1 MKLQQLFRVSA
12 MSVAALLS
20 TAALADPNV
29 DFSSLGP
36 TATFNSAA
44 NDSVTVDGVTADGF
58 LYLGGT
64 TYTQSDSQ
72 LWLRNNSDDHGL
84 GVCSTGEDCG
94 PVNST
99 GFGDNNEL
107 SNGVNDEVIRLSRN
121 SSGAWTDVWVSSL
134 DANVGTGGGLETGIV
149 YWSNNAAP
157 DLNSMTGITINM
169 NNSLGGSDEGSI
181 FGYLTANG
189 MDASAQY
196 LFFRASPASVDQ
208 AGALNNDYLVYGVS
222 AVPEPESY
230 AMLLAGLGLLGFGR
244 RRLLRK

>member
-1 MKLQQLFRVSA
+1 MSA
-12 MSVAALLS
+12 AALLS

-29 DFSSLGP
+29 DFTSLGP
-36 TATFNSAA
+36 TATFNSATY
-44 NDSVTVDGVTADGF
+44 DSVSLDGVTAAGF

-72 LWLRNNSDDHGL
+72 LWLRNNPGDNGL

-99 GFGDNNEL
+99 GFGDSNEL
-107 SNGVNDEVIRLSRN
+107 SNGVNDEVIRVSRDV
-121 SSGAWTDVWVSSL
+121 GPAWTDVWVSSL
-134 DANVGTGGGLETGIV
+134 DEGGTNGVEKGVV
-149 YWSNNAAP
+149 YWSNVAAP
-157 DLNSMTGITINM
+157 DLNSMTGITIDM
-169 NNSLGGSDEGSI
+169 NNSLGGSTEGSI

-189 MDASAQY
+189 MDATAQY
-196 LFFRASPASVDQ
+196 LFFRSSPVNVDQ
-208 AGALNNDYLVYGVS
+208 GATGNNDYLVYGVS

-230 AMLLAGLGLLGFGR
+230 LMLLAGLGLLGFGR